1 MLNKKMTQNN
11 QQLKLDS
18 QNPVIYDNTRSEVI
32 SVMPDTLDNK
42 LRDFEEG
49 IKNKGRLFDDFFLVL
64 AFLATL
70 VTVSQFRDFLN
81 ISGSVWQAVFLVSL
95 FLSVIKLCRDVYN
108 NFIKKSLKREDI
120 LKQLLDE
127 TRKKK

>member
-49 IKNKGRLFDDFFLVL
+49 VKNKGRLVDDFFLVL

-81 ISGSVWQAVFLVSL
+81 ISGSVWQAVFLISL
-95 FLSVIKLCRDVYN
+95 FLSIMKLCRDVYN

>member
-1 MLNKKMTQNN
+1 MLNKKMIQNN

-64 AFLATL
+64 AFLVTL

-95 FLSVIKLCRDVYN
+95 FLSVVKLCRDVYN

>member
-1 MLNKKMTQNN
+1 MLNKKMIQNN

-64 AFLATL
+64 AFLVTL

-95 FLSVIKLCRDVYN
+95 FLSVVKLCRDVYN
-108 NFIKKSLKREDI
+108 NFIKKS
-120 LKQLLDE
+120 
-127 TRKKK
+127 